1 VKKRIFRKA
10 VMHIILTLVV
20 CYTILPI
27 VWMGLTSLKTE
38 REIYSIPIT
47 FFPHEPTLENYK
59 RIFTEMEYFPR
70 YLFNSAFVT
79 TISTLITVLVGA
91 LAGYALARFD
101 FKFKNS
107 FLIIFLLLL
116 AIPYGVYLIPLYIME
131 FKLNLLNTYTG
142 LIIPYTAVNLP
153 WAIFVLRATFRTIP
167 RDIEDSAKIDGCGYW
182 KTFWKVMLPIGR
194 QGTITAAVFTF
205 INIWSELLFVMSL
218 TETNEMRTL
227 PYGIL
232 LLRDEAQAFA
242 YSTLAPAIVISI
254 LPTLAMFI
262 LLQNYFVK
270 GAVEGSLKG

>member
-1 VKKRIFRKA
+1 MKKQIIQKTVVYA
-10 VMHIILTLVV
+10 ILTLVA
-20 CYTILPI
+20 CYTVFPI
-27 VWMGLTSLKTE
+27 IWMGLTSFKTE
-38 REIYSIPIT
+38 REIYRIPIT

-79 TISTLITVLVGA
+79 TVSTLITVLIGA

-101 FKFKNS
+101 FKLKNL
-107 FLIIFLLLL
+107 FLVIFLLLL

-131 FKLNLLNTYTG
+131 FKLNLLNTYLG

-153 WAIFVLRATFRTIP
+153 WAIFILRATFRTIP

-182 KTFWKVMLPIGR
+182 GTFWKIMLPIGR
-194 QGTITAAVFTF
+194 QGAITAAIFTF
-205 INIWSELLFVMSL
+205 VNIWSELLFVMSL
-218 TETNEMRTL
+218 TETNDMRTL

-254 LPTLAMFI
+254 LPTLVMFI
-262 LLQNYFVK
+262 LLQNYFIK
-270 GAVEGSLKG
+270 GAVEGSLKA